1 MTATISGDDG
11 VRRCCLEEPAAKA
24 LLGNFGIATPRGV
37 RISNVDTD
45 LGQLKSLA
53 CPLAV
58 KLISPDVQHKSDG
71 GYVGLRVDGRDQVV
85 TEIRRMTEL
94 AEERGHA
101 VGGFL
106 VEEMVEPGLEV
117 VVGGF
122 VDPCFGPAVMFG
134 FGGVFVEVL
143 SDVSF
148 AICPVSRG
156 DAHDLICQ
164 LTGLA
169 LLGGARG
176 GVPTDRETLVDLIL
190 KVGGDQGAMMSNR
203 DRIIEVDLNPV
214 IVHGRTAIAVDA
226 LVVLETEAVCG

>member
-1 MTATISGDDG
+1 M
-11 VRRCCLEEPAAKA
+11 
-24 LLGNFGIATPRGV
+24 
-37 RISNVDTD
+37 
-45 LGQLKSLA
+45 
-53 CPLAV
+53 
-58 KLISPDVQHKSDG
+58 
-71 GYVGLRVDGRDQVV
+71 
-85 TEIRRMTEL
+85 
-94 AEERGHA
+94 
-101 VGGFL
+101 
-106 VEEMVEPGLEV
+106 
-117 VVGGF
+117 
-122 VDPCFGPAVMFG
+122 
-134 FGGVFVEVL
+134 
-143 SDVSF
+143 SF
-148 AICPVSRG
+148 AICPVSWG